1 MHNRQITRPNNRKR
15 NKKNK
20 LIKYSNKLGKRKLR
34 CLGLNRLVEKI
45 KKITT
50 KVKVQRK
57 SNSKKIV
64 NMRDRNLHKEEVQE
78 EPLWGL
84 VLRMKMMRLLMSL
97 IIYSLKNTIMRKK
110 AHVDL

>member
-1 MHNRQITRPNNRKR
+1 M
-15 NKKNK
+15 
-20 LIKYSNKLGKRKLR
+20 R
-34 CLGLNRLVEKI
+34 CRGLNRSVVKI
-45 KKITT
+45 KKIAI
-50 KVKVQRK
+50 KVKAQRK

-84 VLRMKMMRLLMSL
+84 VLRMKMMRLLMSS